1 MKHSKHTPGPWTAEI
16 TDNPS
21 QTFLIRGNL
30 SHRSHMA
37 TEEIVAKVYQAES
50 TEANATLIAA
60 APELLNFLVEIGLTL
75 QHGNSIIP
83 SRDPVVLAKIKAL
96 LTKATGSAE

>member
-1 MKHSKHTPGPWTAEI
+1 MKHSKHTPGPWVAEL
-16 TDNPS
+16 TDNPV

-30 SHRSHMA
+30 SFRSHMA
-37 TEEIVAKVYQAES
+37 TEEVVARVYQV
-50 TEANATLIAA
+50 EADASLIAA
-60 APELLNFLVEIGLTL
+60 APELLNLLVEIGLTL

-96 LTKATGSAE
+96 LTKATGGAE